1 MENKEKDYSLPYLAA
16 KRLLENYYHAML
28 AKDKDLAFQIA
39 VDLVE
44 MSLKLEDIAYDSDNA
59 NAS

>member
-1 MENKEKDYSLPYLAA
+1 MKDFSLPYLAA
-16 KRLLENYYHAML
+16 KRLLENYYQAML
-28 AKDKDLAFQIA
+28 NKDKDLAFQIA

-44 MSLKLEDIAYDSDNA
+44 MSLKLEDIAYDSDNT

>member
-1 MENKEKDYSLPYLAA
+1 MKDFSLPYLAA
-16 KRLLENYYHAML
+16 KRLLENYYQAML
-28 AKDKDLAFQIA
+28 SQDKDLAFQIA

-44 MSLKLEDIAYDSDNA
+44 MSLKLEDIAYDSDNT